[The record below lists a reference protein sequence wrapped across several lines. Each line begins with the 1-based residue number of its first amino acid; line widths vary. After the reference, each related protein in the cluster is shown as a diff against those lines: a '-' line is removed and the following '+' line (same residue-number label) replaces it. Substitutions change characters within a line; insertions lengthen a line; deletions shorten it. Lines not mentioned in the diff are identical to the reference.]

1 MEGLHKFGVHKWK
14 LTGTMIGKLS
24 MLFHCFQTLESYNL
38 FDQFMEKADFKDAQ
52 LFLDEFRRGAKM
64 MISSMLYKMFMVKR
78 RARL

>member
-1 MEGLHKFGVHKWK
+1 
-14 LTGTMIGKLS
+14 
-24 MLFHCFQTLESYNL
+24 
-38 FDQFMEKADFKDAQ
+38 MEKADFKDAQ